1 MTYMDKI
8 NKLFKK
14 IIIKNYH
21 NIFNKAKK
29 WIIKIN
35 KKILFLKI
43 LIQNLI

>member
-14 IIIKNYH
+14 IIIKKYH
-21 NIFNKAKK
+21 NIFNKVKK
-29 WIIKIN
+29 FIKKIN

-43 LIQNLI
+43 LIHNLI

>member
-21 NIFNKAKK
+21 NIFNKVKK